1 MAATFQ
7 LEIVTPTKVVDC
19 GQVDYLRAPGQDGLF
34 GVQARHTVTMA
45 RLDIGEVK
53 VVAGGKQRF
62 FAIGPGY
69 ADIHG
74 GSVQLLV
81 ESLEEAGDIDEARA
95 KSALERARQRLEHR
109 TATDVDGTRAEA
121 ALLRATIRLHV
132 AERG

>member
-7 LEIVTPTKVVDC
+7 LEIVTPIKVVDC

-34 GVQARHTVTMA
+34 GVQAGHTITMA
-45 RLDIGEVK
+45 RLDVGEVK
-53 VVAGGKQRF
+53 VVSGGKNRF

-69 ADIHG
+69 ADIQG

-81 ESLEEAGDIDEARA
+81 ESLEEAIDIDQARA
-95 KSALERARQRLEHR
+95 KTALERARKRLETR
-109 TATDVDGTRAEA
+109 TAKDVDAIRAEA
-121 ALLRATIRLHV
+121 ALLRATNRLQI

>member
-34 GVQARHTVTMA
+34 GGEARHTLTMA
-45 RLDIGEVK
+45 RLKIGEVK
-53 VVAGGKQRF
+53 VVTGGKQRF
-62 FAIGPGY
+62 FATGPGY
-69 ADIHG
+69 ADIQG
-74 GSVQLLV
+74 TSVQLLV

-95 KSALERARQRLEHR
+95 KSALERARDRLEHR
-109 TATDVDGTRAEA
+109 TAKDVDAARAEA
-121 ALLRATIRLHV
+121 ALLRATTRLHV